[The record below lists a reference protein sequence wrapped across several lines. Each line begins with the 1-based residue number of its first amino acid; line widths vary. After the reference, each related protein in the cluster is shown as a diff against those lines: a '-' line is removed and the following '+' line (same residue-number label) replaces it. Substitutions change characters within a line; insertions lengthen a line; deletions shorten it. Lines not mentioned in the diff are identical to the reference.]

1 MSLPDSERPVL
12 LHSHPAY
19 SAAFADALRSVSRLF
34 VMLLARVLVVA
45 GVANLG
51 LRLVRSWAA
60 AAGLTDLER
69 QAREGNIMALRT
81 RIFLRAASL
90 LVLLVAGT
98 CAAVLTLVMD
108 CDGLEKYGP
117 GAIRVVLIIGGAT
130 LLLGLAISAWVTRV
144 TTREVAV
151 ATEAL
156 RQGEERFRSLVE
168 NLPVGIYRNTP
179 GPDGRFV
186 TANPASARM
195 HGYDSIEEFLRV
207 RVADLYAD
215 PSQRKDLS
223 DKLIARGRLEQEE
236 IRLRR
241 KDGTEFW
248 GAVTAQAVRDES
260 GQICYFDGHM
270 EDITARKLAQEA
282 LQEAN
287 RRLEELATTDELTG
301 LWNRRR
307 LGEMLKT
314 EIDRA
319 LRQETAL
326 AIAMF
331 DVDQFKA
338 TNDAYGHA
346 LGDQVLREVA
356 RMFRGAARATD
367 VVARYGGDE
376 VVVLMPDTSA
386 VEAVAAAERIR
397 QAVDHQVVSDGH
409 SSVRVTLSAGVAALK
424 LDETDM
430 PDTLLCAADEA
441 LFAAKHSGRN
451 CIRSWGQETG
461 EAADET
467 SVNREAVDRLR
478 ARVVALSRESR
489 EMFVR
494 GVRGLVHAQEARDPY
509 AKFHS
514 ENVAHF
520 SACIARA
527 MGLDAQQVAVVRRA
541 GLLHDLGKIG
551 VPDGILWKPF
561 RLTDHERKLMQQHVV
576 VGVRILDQL
585 RFLEREVPL
594 VRHHHERYDGG
605 GYPDGI
611 AGEAI
616 PLGARILGVADA
628 LDAITADRPYRR
640 AQPVHAALQM
650 IVADAG
656 RQFDPQVVDAL
667 LRWVSSASRHLS
679 KVGDVTVADLCEGR
693 PQETEPAEEVATL

>member
-1 MSLPDSERPVL
+1 MDS
-12 LHSHPAY
+12 
-19 SAAFADALRSVSRLF
+19 
-34 VMLLARVLVVA
+34 
-45 GVANLG
+45 
-51 LRLVRSWAA
+51 
-60 AAGLTDLER
+60 
-69 QAREGNIMALRT
+69 
-81 RIFLRAASL
+81 
-90 LVLLVAGT
+90 
-98 CAAVLTLVMD
+98 
-108 CDGLEKYGP
+108 DGLDAYEMGP
-117 GAIRVVLIIGGAT
+117 MRVVLIIGGAT
-130 LLLGLAISAWVTRV
+130 LLLGLAISAWVARV
-144 TTREVAV
+144 TTREVGL

-168 NLPVGIYRNTP
+168 NLPIGIYRSTP
-179 GPDGRFV
+179 GLDGRFV

-215 PSQRKDLS
+215 PSQLKKLS

-241 KDGTEFW
+241 TDGTEFW

-260 GQICYFDGHM
+260 GQACYFDGHM

-282 LQEAN
+282 LHEAN

-331 DVDQFKA
+331 DVDEFK
-338 TNDAYGHA
+338 TINDAYGHA

-356 RMFRGAARATD
+356 RIFRDVARTTD
-367 VVARYGGDE
+367 TVARYGGDE
-376 VVVLMPDTSA
+376 FVVLMPDTSA
-386 VEAVAAAERIR
+386 VEGVAAAERLR
-397 QAVDHQVVSDGH
+397 QAMDHHEVSDGH
-409 SSVRVTLSAGVAALK
+409 SRVRVTLSAGVAAMK
-424 LDETDM
+424 VGEADT
-430 PDTLLCAADEA
+430 PDTLLGAADEA

-451 CIRSWGQETG
+451 RIVSWGQESAETI
-461 EAADET
+461 DES
-467 SVNREAVDRLR
+467 SVNREAIERLR
-478 ARVVALSRESR
+478 ARVVALLRQSR

-520 SACIARA
+520 AGCIARA
-527 MGLDAQQVAVVRRA
+527 MGLDAQQVAVVHRA

-551 VPDGILWKPF
+551 VPDGILWKPSN
-561 RLTDHERKLMQQHVV
+561 LTDQERALMQQHVV

-628 LDAITADRPYRR
+628 LDAITADRPYRQAR
-640 AQPVHAALQM
+640 PVHVALQT

-656 RQFDPQVVDAL
+656 RQFDPRVVDAL
-667 LRWVSSASRHLS
+667 LGWVSSVSRRLA

-693 PQETEPAEEVATL
+693 PQETEPAEEMATS